1 MNRFRNWLVR
11 FMYGRYGQDALGRF
25 LMGVYLVLCIVSIF
39 NSYVYIA
46 TLLLIGVTYY
56 RMMSRN
62 FVARRRENERFLK
75 MTAGIRRQFGK
86 IMNSVRRNS
95 ANSYERQNYKIFK
108 CPQCKQKLR
117 LPRHRGKIEIRCRKC
132 GNQFIRRT

>member
-25 LMGVYLVLCIVSIF
+25 LMGVCLVLCIVSIF

-75 MTAGIRRQFGK
+75 MTSGIRRQFGK

-95 ANSYERQNYKIFK
+95 VNSYERQNYKIFK